1 MNKKVFLLL
10 LIVISLISMSAIS
23 AADVDDN
30 NQTLALDSSS
40 DVSLISAGNADVL
53 AMSNNDEIQ
62 QISNSDLLGD
72 DDKDPVVIHI
82 DDSIRDQTI
91 HEDEEFK
98 IEFEIWD
105 ASGDEPCPFIIDT
118 DDGFEVELV
127 IGDEV
132 NKTTETDDFEG
143 EFTVEDGLGPGMW
156 EIVLKSDGTDDF
168 GPCESGMRIPI
179 LPMSGSRI
187 ILDDFRNCKI
197 GKITLEEP

>member
-1 MNKKVFLLL
+1 MNKKIFLLL
-10 LIVISLISMSAIS
+10 LIVLSLISMSAIS

-40 DVSLISAGNADVL
+40 DVSSISVGNADVL
-53 AMSNNDEIQ
+53 AVSNNNEIQ
-62 QISNSDLLGD
+62 QISDSDDVIGDD
-72 DDKDPVVIHI
+72 DDKDPVIIHI

-98 IEFEIWD
+98 IKFEIWD

-132 NKTTETDDFEG
+132 DETTETDDFEG
-143 EFTVEDGLGPGMW
+143 EFTVDDGLGPECGR
-156 EIVLKSDGTDDF
+156 LY
-168 GPCESGMRIPI
+168 
-179 LPMSGSRI
+179 
-187 ILDDFRNCKI
+187 
-197 GKITLEEP
+197 